1 MSAKH
6 TLGPWRVAPPGVYTS
21 GVNVDAFAGGYVAL
35 IGGGISD
42 PVMADARLI
51 AAAPDLLEALEEFV
65 KSFNEFEITNAS
77 SSDLDHIGRLHV
89 IARAAIAK
97 ARGEA

>member
-6 TLGPWRVAPPGVYTS
+6 TPGPWRIAPPGVYTS
-21 GVNVDAFAGGYVAL
+21 GVNIDAPTGYVAL
-35 IGGGISD
+35 VGGGISD
-42 PVMADARLI
+42 PVIADARLI
-51 AAAPDLLEALEEFV
+51 ASAPDLLEALEAFV
-65 KSFNEFEITNAS
+65 ASFNAFEITNSS

-89 IARAAIAK
+89 IARAAIAN